1 MMRSERKTEKW
12 RIPGKWTL
20 IFLLILLAFYGY
32 QNILAE
38 NYERQVVSWIGQTEK
53 DRTVSAFTEPDEEA
67 YQKGCEALKEA
78 GYEETGKIWLE
89 KRIRSYGIGVFVAA
103 IGIICIVGLPTEL
116 HMEKRRKKALDN
128 QLAEKDR
135 ELEAKLAE
143 EKEFLHRDRQKMGT
157 YMENISH
164 QLKTPIAGTLL
175 NLEVLLVTE
184 EDEKRYQKLE
194 DCVKKVQW
202 MSDMTI
208 VLLRLAQID
217 SGKIWMK
224 RKKEN
229 LTGLI
234 EECIDR
240 TQPLAEEKGVG
251 FEMDVPKE
259 CLLSCDGF
267 WLKEA
272 MENVLK
278 NAVEYADT
286 GSLIQILL
294 KEDTDYYKLY
304 ITNRGKRIEEEKRE
318 LIFDRFYQMEQGS
331 GIGIGLHLAKE
342 IVTLHQGTLKVV
354 DRSGLEEA
362 TTFQFILPKMKT
374 VIRLDKVSKSYTLGE
389 KKITALKEFSFEVKS
404 GEFVAVMGRSGS
416 GKSTFLKIA
425 GTLEKPDTGAVFL
438 NGIQINGLSQKKIC
452 KIRQKKIGFIFQQYQ
467 LLPEYTI
474 WDNVCM
480 PLYIAHTVPDK
491 AYIRQLLEK
500 VGLWDRN
507 GDYPDQL
514 SGGEQQRVAIARA
527 MAAKPGVILADEP
540 TGNLDYQ
547 TGQEIMKL
555 SCASRELYRQTIVMV
570 THDMDSANYAD
581 RIVYMEDGALR

>member
-53 DRTVSAFTEPDEEA
+53 DRTFSAFTEPDEEA

-103 IGIICIVGLPTEL
+103 IGILCIVGLLTEL

-128 QLAEKDR
+128 QLVEKDR

-304 ITNRGKRIEEEKRE
+304 ITNRGKRIKEEKRE

-331 GIGIGLHLAKE
+331 GIGIGLHLARE

-362 TTFQFILPKMKT
+362 TTFQFILPKM
-374 VIRLDKVSKSYTLGE
+374 
-389 KKITALKEFSFEVKS
+389 
-404 GEFVAVMGRSGS
+404 
-416 GKSTFLKIA
+416 IA
-425 GTLEKPDTGAVFL
+425 KDHAQEE
-438 NGIQINGLSQKKIC
+438 INL
-452 KIRQKKIGFIFQQYQ
+452 
-467 LLPEYTI
+467 TI
-474 WDNVCM
+474 
-480 PLYIAHTVPDK
+480 
-491 AYIRQLLEK
+491 
-500 VGLWDRN
+500 
-507 GDYPDQL
+507 
-514 SGGEQQRVAIARA
+514 S
-527 MAAKPGVILADEP
+527 
-540 TGNLDYQ
+540 
-547 TGQEIMKL
+547 
-555 SCASRELYRQTIVMV
+555 
-570 THDMDSANYAD
+570 
-581 RIVYMEDGALR
+581 

>member
-12 RIPGKWTL
+12 RIPGKWIL

-38 NYERQVVSWIGQTEK
+38 NYERQVVSWIGQIEK

-103 IGIICIVGLPTEL
+103 IGIICIVGLLTEL
-116 HMEKRRKKALDN
+116 HMEKRWKKALDN

-164 QLKTPIAGTLL
+164 QLKTRIAGTLL

-304 ITNRGKRIEEEKRE
+304 ITNWGKRIEEEKRE

-331 GIGIGLHLAKE
+331 GIGIGLHLARE

-362 TTFQFILPKMKT
+362 TTFQFILPKM
-374 VIRLDKVSKSYTLGE
+374 
-389 KKITALKEFSFEVKS
+389 
-404 GEFVAVMGRSGS
+404 
-416 GKSTFLKIA
+416 IA
-425 GTLEKPDTGAVFL
+425 KDHAQEE
-438 NGIQINGLSQKKIC
+438 INL
-452 KIRQKKIGFIFQQYQ
+452 
-467 LLPEYTI
+467 TI
-474 WDNVCM
+474 
-480 PLYIAHTVPDK
+480 
-491 AYIRQLLEK
+491 
-500 VGLWDRN
+500 
-507 GDYPDQL
+507 
-514 SGGEQQRVAIARA
+514 S
-527 MAAKPGVILADEP
+527 
-540 TGNLDYQ
+540 
-547 TGQEIMKL
+547 
-555 SCASRELYRQTIVMV
+555 
-570 THDMDSANYAD
+570 
-581 RIVYMEDGALR
+581 

>member
-12 RIPGKWTL
+12 RIPRKWTL

-103 IGIICIVGLPTEL
+103 IGIICIVGLLTEL

-240 TQPLAEEKGVG
+240 AQPLAEEKGVG
-251 FEMDVPKE
+251 FEKNVSKE

-278 NAVEYADT
+278 NAIEYADT
-286 GSLIQILL
+286 GSRIQILL

-304 ITNRGKRIEEEKRE
+304 ITNQGKRIEEEKRE

-331 GIGIGLHLAKE
+331 GIGIGLHLARE

-362 TTFQFILPKMKT
+362 VNFQFILPKM
-374 VIRLDKVSKSYTLGE
+374 
-389 KKITALKEFSFEVKS
+389 
-404 GEFVAVMGRSGS
+404 
-416 GKSTFLKIA
+416 IA
-425 GTLEKPDTGAVFL
+425 KDHAQEERNL
-438 NGIQINGLSQKKIC
+438 
-452 KIRQKKIGFIFQQYQ
+452 
-467 LLPEYTI
+467 TI
-474 WDNVCM
+474 
-480 PLYIAHTVPDK
+480 
-491 AYIRQLLEK
+491 
-500 VGLWDRN
+500 
-507 GDYPDQL
+507 
-514 SGGEQQRVAIARA
+514 S
-527 MAAKPGVILADEP
+527 
-540 TGNLDYQ
+540 
-547 TGQEIMKL
+547 
-555 SCASRELYRQTIVMV
+555 
-570 THDMDSANYAD
+570 
-581 RIVYMEDGALR
+581 

>member
-78 GYEETGKIWLE
+78 GYEETGKLWLE

-103 IGIICIVGLPTEL
+103 IGIICIVGLLTEL

-318 LIFDRFYQMEQGS
+318 LIFDCFYQMEQGS
-331 GIGIGLHLAKE
+331 GIGIGLHLARE

-354 DRSGLEEA
+354 DRSGLEGA
-362 TTFQFILPKMKT
+362 TTFQFILPKM
-374 VIRLDKVSKSYTLGE
+374 
-389 KKITALKEFSFEVKS
+389 
-404 GEFVAVMGRSGS
+404 
-416 GKSTFLKIA
+416 IA
-425 GTLEKPDTGAVFL
+425 KDHAQEE
-438 NGIQINGLSQKKIC
+438 INL
-452 KIRQKKIGFIFQQYQ
+452 
-467 LLPEYTI
+467 TI
-474 WDNVCM
+474 
-480 PLYIAHTVPDK
+480 
-491 AYIRQLLEK
+491 
-500 VGLWDRN
+500 
-507 GDYPDQL
+507 
-514 SGGEQQRVAIARA
+514 S
-527 MAAKPGVILADEP
+527 
-540 TGNLDYQ
+540 
-547 TGQEIMKL
+547 
-555 SCASRELYRQTIVMV
+555 
-570 THDMDSANYAD
+570 
-581 RIVYMEDGALR
+581 

>member
-103 IGIICIVGLPTEL
+103 IGILCIVGLLTEL

-128 QLAEKDR
+128 QLVEKDR

-331 GIGIGLHLAKE
+331 GIGIGLHLARE

-354 DRSGLEEA
+354 DRSDLEEA
-362 TTFQFILPKMKT
+362 TTFQFILPKM
-374 VIRLDKVSKSYTLGE
+374 
-389 KKITALKEFSFEVKS
+389 
-404 GEFVAVMGRSGS
+404 
-416 GKSTFLKIA
+416 IA
-425 GTLEKPDTGAVFL
+425 KDHAQEE
-438 NGIQINGLSQKKIC
+438 INL
-452 KIRQKKIGFIFQQYQ
+452 
-467 LLPEYTI
+467 TI
-474 WDNVCM
+474 
-480 PLYIAHTVPDK
+480 
-491 AYIRQLLEK
+491 
-500 VGLWDRN
+500 
-507 GDYPDQL
+507 
-514 SGGEQQRVAIARA
+514 S
-527 MAAKPGVILADEP
+527 
-540 TGNLDYQ
+540 
-547 TGQEIMKL
+547 
-555 SCASRELYRQTIVMV
+555 
-570 THDMDSANYAD
+570 
-581 RIVYMEDGALR
+581 

>member
-103 IGIICIVGLPTEL
+103 IGIICIVGLLTEL

-240 TQPLAEEKGVG
+240 TQPLAEEKGDG
-251 FEMDVPKE
+251 FEMEVPKE

-331 GIGIGLHLAKE
+331 GIGIGLHLARE
-342 IVTLHQGTLKVV
+342 IVTLPQGTLKVV
-354 DRSGLEEA
+354 DRSGLEGA
-362 TTFQFILPKMKT
+362 TTFQFILPKM
-374 VIRLDKVSKSYTLGE
+374 
-389 KKITALKEFSFEVKS
+389 
-404 GEFVAVMGRSGS
+404 
-416 GKSTFLKIA
+416 IA
-425 GTLEKPDTGAVFL
+425 KDHAQEE
-438 NGIQINGLSQKKIC
+438 INL
-452 KIRQKKIGFIFQQYQ
+452 
-467 LLPEYTI
+467 TI
-474 WDNVCM
+474 
-480 PLYIAHTVPDK
+480 
-491 AYIRQLLEK
+491 
-500 VGLWDRN
+500 
-507 GDYPDQL
+507 
-514 SGGEQQRVAIARA
+514 S
-527 MAAKPGVILADEP
+527 
-540 TGNLDYQ
+540 
-547 TGQEIMKL
+547 
-555 SCASRELYRQTIVMV
+555 
-570 THDMDSANYAD
+570 
-581 RIVYMEDGALR
+581 

>member
-38 NYERQVVSWIGQTEK
+38 NYERQAVSWIGQTEK
-53 DRTVSAFTEPDEEA
+53 DRTVSVFTEPDEEA

-103 IGIICIVGLPTEL
+103 IGILCIVGLLTEL

-128 QLAEKDR
+128 QLVEKDR

-362 TTFQFILPKMKT
+362 TTFQFILPKM
-374 VIRLDKVSKSYTLGE
+374 
-389 KKITALKEFSFEVKS
+389 
-404 GEFVAVMGRSGS
+404 
-416 GKSTFLKIA
+416 IA
-425 GTLEKPDTGAVFL
+425 KDHAQEE
-438 NGIQINGLSQKKIC
+438 INL
-452 KIRQKKIGFIFQQYQ
+452 
-467 LLPEYTI
+467 TI
-474 WDNVCM
+474 
-480 PLYIAHTVPDK
+480 
-491 AYIRQLLEK
+491 
-500 VGLWDRN
+500 
-507 GDYPDQL
+507 
-514 SGGEQQRVAIARA
+514 S
-527 MAAKPGVILADEP
+527 
-540 TGNLDYQ
+540 
-547 TGQEIMKL
+547 
-555 SCASRELYRQTIVMV
+555 
-570 THDMDSANYAD
+570 
-581 RIVYMEDGALR
+581 

>member
-53 DRTVSAFTEPDEEA
+53 DRTVSAFTEPDEEV

-103 IGIICIVGLPTEL
+103 IGIICIVGLLTEL

-135 ELEAKLAE
+135 KLEAKLAE

-229 LTGLI
+229 LIGLI

-331 GIGIGLHLAKE
+331 GIGIGLHLARE

-362 TTFQFILPKMKT
+362 TTFQFILPKM
-374 VIRLDKVSKSYTLGE
+374 
-389 KKITALKEFSFEVKS
+389 
-404 GEFVAVMGRSGS
+404 
-416 GKSTFLKIA
+416 IA
-425 GTLEKPDTGAVFL
+425 KDHAQEE
-438 NGIQINGLSQKKIC
+438 INL
-452 KIRQKKIGFIFQQYQ
+452 
-467 LLPEYTI
+467 TI
-474 WDNVCM
+474 
-480 PLYIAHTVPDK
+480 
-491 AYIRQLLEK
+491 
-500 VGLWDRN
+500 
-507 GDYPDQL
+507 
-514 SGGEQQRVAIARA
+514 S
-527 MAAKPGVILADEP
+527 
-540 TGNLDYQ
+540 
-547 TGQEIMKL
+547 
-555 SCASRELYRQTIVMV
+555 
-570 THDMDSANYAD
+570 
-581 RIVYMEDGALR
+581 

>member
-12 RIPGKWTL
+12 RIPGKWIL

-103 IGIICIVGLPTEL
+103 IGIICIVGLLTEL

-331 GIGIGLHLAKE
+331 GIEIGLHLARE

-354 DRSGLEEA
+354 DRNGLEGA
-362 TTFQFILPKMKT
+362 TTLQLILPKM
-374 VIRLDKVSKSYTLGE
+374 
-389 KKITALKEFSFEVKS
+389 
-404 GEFVAVMGRSGS
+404 
-416 GKSTFLKIA
+416 IA
-425 GTLEKPDTGAVFL
+425 KDHAQEE
-438 NGIQINGLSQKKIC
+438 INL
-452 KIRQKKIGFIFQQYQ
+452 
-467 LLPEYTI
+467 TI
-474 WDNVCM
+474 
-480 PLYIAHTVPDK
+480 
-491 AYIRQLLEK
+491 
-500 VGLWDRN
+500 
-507 GDYPDQL
+507 
-514 SGGEQQRVAIARA
+514 S
-527 MAAKPGVILADEP
+527 
-540 TGNLDYQ
+540 
-547 TGQEIMKL
+547 
-555 SCASRELYRQTIVMV
+555 
-570 THDMDSANYAD
+570 
-581 RIVYMEDGALR
+581 

>member
-1 MMRSERKTEKW
+1 M
-12 RIPGKWTL
+12 
-20 IFLLILLAFYGY
+20 ILLAFYGY

-53 DRTVSAFTEPDEEA
+53 DRMVSAFTEPDEEA

-103 IGIICIVGLPTEL
+103 IGILCIVGLLTEL

-362 TTFQFILPKMKT
+362 TTFQFILPKM
-374 VIRLDKVSKSYTLGE
+374 
-389 KKITALKEFSFEVKS
+389 
-404 GEFVAVMGRSGS
+404 
-416 GKSTFLKIA
+416 IA
-425 GTLEKPDTGAVFL
+425 KDHAQEE
-438 NGIQINGLSQKKIC
+438 INL
-452 KIRQKKIGFIFQQYQ
+452 
-467 LLPEYTI
+467 TI
-474 WDNVCM
+474 
-480 PLYIAHTVPDK
+480 
-491 AYIRQLLEK
+491 
-500 VGLWDRN
+500 
-507 GDYPDQL
+507 
-514 SGGEQQRVAIARA
+514 S
-527 MAAKPGVILADEP
+527 
-540 TGNLDYQ
+540 
-547 TGQEIMKL
+547 
-555 SCASRELYRQTIVMV
+555 
-570 THDMDSANYAD
+570 
-581 RIVYMEDGALR
+581 

>member
-53 DRTVSAFTEPDEEA
+53 DRTVSAFIEPDEEA

-103 IGIICIVGLPTEL
+103 IGIICIVGLLTEL

-128 QLAEKDR
+128 QLEEKDR

-278 NAVEYADT
+278 NAIEYADI
-286 GSLIQILL
+286 GSRIQILL

-304 ITNRGKRIEEEKRE
+304 ITNRGKRIKEEKRE

-362 TTFQFILPKMKT
+362 TTFQFILPKM
-374 VIRLDKVSKSYTLGE
+374 
-389 KKITALKEFSFEVKS
+389 
-404 GEFVAVMGRSGS
+404 
-416 GKSTFLKIA
+416 IA
-425 GTLEKPDTGAVFL
+425 KDHAQEE
-438 NGIQINGLSQKKIC
+438 INL
-452 KIRQKKIGFIFQQYQ
+452 
-467 LLPEYTI
+467 TI
-474 WDNVCM
+474 
-480 PLYIAHTVPDK
+480 
-491 AYIRQLLEK
+491 
-500 VGLWDRN
+500 
-507 GDYPDQL
+507 
-514 SGGEQQRVAIARA
+514 S
-527 MAAKPGVILADEP
+527 
-540 TGNLDYQ
+540 
-547 TGQEIMKL
+547 
-555 SCASRELYRQTIVMV
+555 
-570 THDMDSANYAD
+570 
-581 RIVYMEDGALR
+581 

>member
-12 RIPGKWTL
+12 RIPGKWIL
-20 IFLLILLAFYGY
+20 IFLLILLTFYGY

-78 GYEETGKIWLE
+78 GYEETGTIWLE

-103 IGIICIVGLPTEL
+103 IGIICIVGLLTEL

-128 QLAEKDR
+128 QLEEKDR

-331 GIGIGLHLAKE
+331 GIGIGLHLARE

-362 TTFQFILPKMKT
+362 TTFQFILPKM
-374 VIRLDKVSKSYTLGE
+374 
-389 KKITALKEFSFEVKS
+389 
-404 GEFVAVMGRSGS
+404 
-416 GKSTFLKIA
+416 IA
-425 GTLEKPDTGAVFL
+425 KDHAREE
-438 NGIQINGLSQKKIC
+438 INL
-452 KIRQKKIGFIFQQYQ
+452 
-467 LLPEYTI
+467 TI
-474 WDNVCM
+474 
-480 PLYIAHTVPDK
+480 
-491 AYIRQLLEK
+491 
-500 VGLWDRN
+500 
-507 GDYPDQL
+507 
-514 SGGEQQRVAIARA
+514 S
-527 MAAKPGVILADEP
+527 
-540 TGNLDYQ
+540 
-547 TGQEIMKL
+547 
-555 SCASRELYRQTIVMV
+555 
-570 THDMDSANYAD
+570 
-581 RIVYMEDGALR
+581 

>member
-20 IFLLILLAFYGY
+20 IFLLILLVFYGY

-103 IGIICIVGLPTEL
+103 IGIICIVGLLTEL

-194 DCVKKVQW
+194 DYVKKVQW

-304 ITNRGKRIEEEKRE
+304 ITNQGKRIEEEKRE

-331 GIGIGLHLAKE
+331 GIGIGLHLARE

-354 DRSGLEEA
+354 DRSGLEE
-362 TTFQFILPKMKT
+362 TVNFQFILPKM
-374 VIRLDKVSKSYTLGE
+374 
-389 KKITALKEFSFEVKS
+389 
-404 GEFVAVMGRSGS
+404 
-416 GKSTFLKIA
+416 IA
-425 GTLEKPDTGAVFL
+425 KDHAQEERNL
-438 NGIQINGLSQKKIC
+438 
-452 KIRQKKIGFIFQQYQ
+452 
-467 LLPEYTI
+467 TI
-474 WDNVCM
+474 
-480 PLYIAHTVPDK
+480 
-491 AYIRQLLEK
+491 
-500 VGLWDRN
+500 
-507 GDYPDQL
+507 
-514 SGGEQQRVAIARA
+514 S
-527 MAAKPGVILADEP
+527 
-540 TGNLDYQ
+540 
-547 TGQEIMKL
+547 
-555 SCASRELYRQTIVMV
+555 
-570 THDMDSANYAD
+570 
-581 RIVYMEDGALR
+581 

>member
-53 DRTVSAFTEPDEEA
+53 DRTVSAFIEPDEEA

-103 IGIICIVGLPTEL
+103 IGIICIVGLLTEL

-208 VLLRLAQID
+208 VLLRIAQID

-331 GIGIGLHLAKE
+331 GIGIGLHLARE

-354 DRSGLEEA
+354 DRSGLEE
-362 TTFQFILPKMKT
+362 TVNFQFILPKM
-374 VIRLDKVSKSYTLGE
+374 
-389 KKITALKEFSFEVKS
+389 
-404 GEFVAVMGRSGS
+404 
-416 GKSTFLKIA
+416 IA
-425 GTLEKPDTGAVFL
+425 KDHAQEERNL
-438 NGIQINGLSQKKIC
+438 
-452 KIRQKKIGFIFQQYQ
+452 
-467 LLPEYTI
+467 TI
-474 WDNVCM
+474 
-480 PLYIAHTVPDK
+480 
-491 AYIRQLLEK
+491 
-500 VGLWDRN
+500 
-507 GDYPDQL
+507 
-514 SGGEQQRVAIARA
+514 S
-527 MAAKPGVILADEP
+527 
-540 TGNLDYQ
+540 
-547 TGQEIMKL
+547 
-555 SCASRELYRQTIVMV
+555 
-570 THDMDSANYAD
+570 
-581 RIVYMEDGALR
+581 

>member
-78 GYEETGKIWLE
+78 GYEETGKLWLE

-103 IGIICIVGLPTEL
+103 IGIICIVGLLTEL

-128 QLAEKDR
+128 QLEEKDR

-184 EDEKRYQKLE
+184 EDEKRYQKME

-362 TTFQFILPKMKT
+362 TTFQFILPKM
-374 VIRLDKVSKSYTLGE
+374 
-389 KKITALKEFSFEVKS
+389 
-404 GEFVAVMGRSGS
+404 
-416 GKSTFLKIA
+416 IA
-425 GTLEKPDTGAVFL
+425 KDHAQEE
-438 NGIQINGLSQKKIC
+438 INL
-452 KIRQKKIGFIFQQYQ
+452 
-467 LLPEYTI
+467 TI
-474 WDNVCM
+474 
-480 PLYIAHTVPDK
+480 
-491 AYIRQLLEK
+491 
-500 VGLWDRN
+500 
-507 GDYPDQL
+507 
-514 SGGEQQRVAIARA
+514 S
-527 MAAKPGVILADEP
+527 
-540 TGNLDYQ
+540 
-547 TGQEIMKL
+547 
-555 SCASRELYRQTIVMV
+555 
-570 THDMDSANYAD
+570 
-581 RIVYMEDGALR
+581 

>member
-20 IFLLILLAFYGY
+20 IFLLILLVFYGY

-103 IGIICIVGLPTEL
+103 IGIICIVGLLTEL

-208 VLLRLAQID
+208 VLLRIAQID

-278 NAVEYADT
+278 NAIEYADI
-286 GSLIQILL
+286 GSRIQILL

-304 ITNRGKRIEEEKRE
+304 ITNQGKRIEEEKRE

-331 GIGIGLHLAKE
+331 GIGIGLHLARE

-354 DRSGLEEA
+354 DRSGLEE
-362 TTFQFILPKMKT
+362 TVNFQFILPKM
-374 VIRLDKVSKSYTLGE
+374 
-389 KKITALKEFSFEVKS
+389 
-404 GEFVAVMGRSGS
+404 
-416 GKSTFLKIA
+416 IA
-425 GTLEKPDTGAVFL
+425 KDHAQEERNL
-438 NGIQINGLSQKKIC
+438 
-452 KIRQKKIGFIFQQYQ
+452 
-467 LLPEYTI
+467 TI
-474 WDNVCM
+474 
-480 PLYIAHTVPDK
+480 
-491 AYIRQLLEK
+491 
-500 VGLWDRN
+500 
-507 GDYPDQL
+507 
-514 SGGEQQRVAIARA
+514 S
-527 MAAKPGVILADEP
+527 
-540 TGNLDYQ
+540 
-547 TGQEIMKL
+547 
-555 SCASRELYRQTIVMV
+555 
-570 THDMDSANYAD
+570 
-581 RIVYMEDGALR
+581 

>member
-103 IGIICIVGLPTEL
+103 IGIICIVGLLTEL

-278 NAVEYADT
+278 NAIEYADI
-286 GSLIQILL
+286 GSRIQILL

-304 ITNRGKRIEEEKRE
+304 ITNQGKRIEEEKRE
-318 LIFDRFYQMEQGS
+318 LIFDRFYQMGQGS
-331 GIGIGLHLAKE
+331 GIGIGLHLARE

-354 DRSGLEEA
+354 DRSGLEE
-362 TTFQFILPKMKT
+362 TVNFQFILPKM
-374 VIRLDKVSKSYTLGE
+374 
-389 KKITALKEFSFEVKS
+389 
-404 GEFVAVMGRSGS
+404 
-416 GKSTFLKIA
+416 IA
-425 GTLEKPDTGAVFL
+425 KDHAQEERNL
-438 NGIQINGLSQKKIC
+438 
-452 KIRQKKIGFIFQQYQ
+452 
-467 LLPEYTI
+467 TI
-474 WDNVCM
+474 
-480 PLYIAHTVPDK
+480 
-491 AYIRQLLEK
+491 
-500 VGLWDRN
+500 
-507 GDYPDQL
+507 
-514 SGGEQQRVAIARA
+514 S
-527 MAAKPGVILADEP
+527 
-540 TGNLDYQ
+540 
-547 TGQEIMKL
+547 
-555 SCASRELYRQTIVMV
+555 
-570 THDMDSANYAD
+570 
-581 RIVYMEDGALR
+581 

>member
-103 IGIICIVGLPTEL
+103 IGIICIVGLLTEL

-331 GIGIGLHLAKE
+331 GIGISLHLAKE

-362 TTFQFILPKMKT
+362 TTFQFILPKM
-374 VIRLDKVSKSYTLGE
+374 
-389 KKITALKEFSFEVKS
+389 
-404 GEFVAVMGRSGS
+404 
-416 GKSTFLKIA
+416 IA
-425 GTLEKPDTGAVFL
+425 KDHAQEE
-438 NGIQINGLSQKKIC
+438 INL
-452 KIRQKKIGFIFQQYQ
+452 
-467 LLPEYTI
+467 TI
-474 WDNVCM
+474 
-480 PLYIAHTVPDK
+480 
-491 AYIRQLLEK
+491 
-500 VGLWDRN
+500 
-507 GDYPDQL
+507 
-514 SGGEQQRVAIARA
+514 S
-527 MAAKPGVILADEP
+527 
-540 TGNLDYQ
+540 
-547 TGQEIMKL
+547 
-555 SCASRELYRQTIVMV
+555 
-570 THDMDSANYAD
+570 
-581 RIVYMEDGALR
+581 

>member
-78 GYEETGKIWLE
+78 GYEETGKIWLK

-103 IGIICIVGLPTEL
+103 IGIICIVGLLTEL

-128 QLAEKDR
+128 QLVEKDR

-286 GSLIQILL
+286 GSLIQVLL

-331 GIGIGLHLAKE
+331 GIGIGLHLARE

-354 DRSGLEEA
+354 DRSGLEE
-362 TTFQFILPKMKT
+362 TVNFQFILPKM
-374 VIRLDKVSKSYTLGE
+374 
-389 KKITALKEFSFEVKS
+389 
-404 GEFVAVMGRSGS
+404 
-416 GKSTFLKIA
+416 IA
-425 GTLEKPDTGAVFL
+425 KDHAQEERNL
-438 NGIQINGLSQKKIC
+438 
-452 KIRQKKIGFIFQQYQ
+452 
-467 LLPEYTI
+467 TI
-474 WDNVCM
+474 
-480 PLYIAHTVPDK
+480 
-491 AYIRQLLEK
+491 
-500 VGLWDRN
+500 
-507 GDYPDQL
+507 
-514 SGGEQQRVAIARA
+514 S
-527 MAAKPGVILADEP
+527 
-540 TGNLDYQ
+540 
-547 TGQEIMKL
+547 
-555 SCASRELYRQTIVMV
+555 
-570 THDMDSANYAD
+570 
-581 RIVYMEDGALR
+581 

>member
-103 IGIICIVGLPTEL
+103 IGILCIVGLLTEL

-128 QLAEKDR
+128 QLEEKDR

-184 EDEKRYQKLE
+184 EDEKRYQKME

-304 ITNRGKRIEEEKRE
+304 ITNRGKRIKEEKRE

-362 TTFQFILPKMKT
+362 TTFQFILPKM
-374 VIRLDKVSKSYTLGE
+374 
-389 KKITALKEFSFEVKS
+389 
-404 GEFVAVMGRSGS
+404 
-416 GKSTFLKIA
+416 IA
-425 GTLEKPDTGAVFL
+425 KDHAQEE
-438 NGIQINGLSQKKIC
+438 INL
-452 KIRQKKIGFIFQQYQ
+452 
-467 LLPEYTI
+467 TI
-474 WDNVCM
+474 
-480 PLYIAHTVPDK
+480 
-491 AYIRQLLEK
+491 
-500 VGLWDRN
+500 
-507 GDYPDQL
+507 
-514 SGGEQQRVAIARA
+514 S
-527 MAAKPGVILADEP
+527 
-540 TGNLDYQ
+540 
-547 TGQEIMKL
+547 
-555 SCASRELYRQTIVMV
+555 
-570 THDMDSANYAD
+570 
-581 RIVYMEDGALR
+581 

>member
-103 IGIICIVGLPTEL
+103 IGIICIVGLLTEL
-116 HMEKRRKKALDN
+116 HMEKRRKKALNN

-318 LIFDRFYQMEQGS
+318 LIFDCFYQMEQGS
-331 GIGIGLHLAKE
+331 GIGIGLHLARE

-362 TTFQFILPKMKT
+362 TTFQFILPKM
-374 VIRLDKVSKSYTLGE
+374 
-389 KKITALKEFSFEVKS
+389 
-404 GEFVAVMGRSGS
+404 
-416 GKSTFLKIA
+416 IA
-425 GTLEKPDTGAVFL
+425 KDHAQEE
-438 NGIQINGLSQKKIC
+438 INL
-452 KIRQKKIGFIFQQYQ
+452 
-467 LLPEYTI
+467 TI
-474 WDNVCM
+474 
-480 PLYIAHTVPDK
+480 
-491 AYIRQLLEK
+491 
-500 VGLWDRN
+500 
-507 GDYPDQL
+507 
-514 SGGEQQRVAIARA
+514 S
-527 MAAKPGVILADEP
+527 
-540 TGNLDYQ
+540 
-547 TGQEIMKL
+547 
-555 SCASRELYRQTIVMV
+555 
-570 THDMDSANYAD
+570 
-581 RIVYMEDGALR
+581 

>member
-12 RIPGKWTL
+12 KVSGKWTL

-53 DRTVSAFTEPDEEA
+53 DRTVSAFAEPDEEA

-103 IGIICIVGLPTEL
+103 IGIICIVGLLTEL

-331 GIGIGLHLAKE
+331 GIGIGLHLARE

-354 DRSGLEEA
+354 DRSGLEE
-362 TTFQFILPKMKT
+362 TVNFQFILPKM
-374 VIRLDKVSKSYTLGE
+374 
-389 KKITALKEFSFEVKS
+389 
-404 GEFVAVMGRSGS
+404 
-416 GKSTFLKIA
+416 IA
-425 GTLEKPDTGAVFL
+425 KDHAQEE
-438 NGIQINGLSQKKIC
+438 INL
-452 KIRQKKIGFIFQQYQ
+452 
-467 LLPEYTI
+467 TI
-474 WDNVCM
+474 
-480 PLYIAHTVPDK
+480 
-491 AYIRQLLEK
+491 
-500 VGLWDRN
+500 
-507 GDYPDQL
+507 
-514 SGGEQQRVAIARA
+514 S
-527 MAAKPGVILADEP
+527 
-540 TGNLDYQ
+540 
-547 TGQEIMKL
+547 
-555 SCASRELYRQTIVMV
+555 
-570 THDMDSANYAD
+570 
-581 RIVYMEDGALR
+581 

>member
-12 RIPGKWTL
+12 RIPGKWIL

-103 IGIICIVGLPTEL
+103 IGIICIVGLLTEL

-128 QLAEKDR
+128 QLEEKDR

-304 ITNRGKRIEEEKRE
+304 ITNRGKRIKEEKRE

-362 TTFQFILPKMKT
+362 TTFQFILPKM
-374 VIRLDKVSKSYTLGE
+374 
-389 KKITALKEFSFEVKS
+389 
-404 GEFVAVMGRSGS
+404 
-416 GKSTFLKIA
+416 IA
-425 GTLEKPDTGAVFL
+425 KDHAQEE
-438 NGIQINGLSQKKIC
+438 INL
-452 KIRQKKIGFIFQQYQ
+452 
-467 LLPEYTI
+467 TI
-474 WDNVCM
+474 
-480 PLYIAHTVPDK
+480 
-491 AYIRQLLEK
+491 
-500 VGLWDRN
+500 
-507 GDYPDQL
+507 
-514 SGGEQQRVAIARA
+514 S
-527 MAAKPGVILADEP
+527 
-540 TGNLDYQ
+540 
-547 TGQEIMKL
+547 
-555 SCASRELYRQTIVMV
+555 
-570 THDMDSANYAD
+570 
-581 RIVYMEDGALR
+581 

>member
-12 RIPGKWTL
+12 KIPGKWTL
-20 IFLLILLAFYGY
+20 IFLLILLAFYRY

-103 IGIICIVGLPTEL
+103 IGILCIVGLLTEL

-128 QLAEKDR
+128 QLVEKDR

-304 ITNRGKRIEEEKRE
+304 ITNRGKRIKEEKRE

-331 GIGIGLHLAKE
+331 GIRIGLHLARE

-362 TTFQFILPKMKT
+362 TTFQFILPKM
-374 VIRLDKVSKSYTLGE
+374 
-389 KKITALKEFSFEVKS
+389 
-404 GEFVAVMGRSGS
+404 
-416 GKSTFLKIA
+416 IA
-425 GTLEKPDTGAVFL
+425 KDHAQEE
-438 NGIQINGLSQKKIC
+438 INL
-452 KIRQKKIGFIFQQYQ
+452 
-467 LLPEYTI
+467 TI
-474 WDNVCM
+474 
-480 PLYIAHTVPDK
+480 
-491 AYIRQLLEK
+491 
-500 VGLWDRN
+500 
-507 GDYPDQL
+507 
-514 SGGEQQRVAIARA
+514 S
-527 MAAKPGVILADEP
+527 
-540 TGNLDYQ
+540 
-547 TGQEIMKL
+547 
-555 SCASRELYRQTIVMV
+555 
-570 THDMDSANYAD
+570 
-581 RIVYMEDGALR
+581 

>member
-103 IGIICIVGLPTEL
+103 IGIICIVGLLTEL

-240 TQPLAEEKGVG
+240 EQPLAEEKGVG

-331 GIGIGLHLAKE
+331 GIGIGLHLARE

-362 TTFQFILPKMKT
+362 TTFQFILPKM
-374 VIRLDKVSKSYTLGE
+374 
-389 KKITALKEFSFEVKS
+389 
-404 GEFVAVMGRSGS
+404 
-416 GKSTFLKIA
+416 IA
-425 GTLEKPDTGAVFL
+425 KDHAQEE
-438 NGIQINGLSQKKIC
+438 INL
-452 KIRQKKIGFIFQQYQ
+452 
-467 LLPEYTI
+467 TI
-474 WDNVCM
+474 
-480 PLYIAHTVPDK
+480 
-491 AYIRQLLEK
+491 
-500 VGLWDRN
+500 
-507 GDYPDQL
+507 
-514 SGGEQQRVAIARA
+514 S
-527 MAAKPGVILADEP
+527 
-540 TGNLDYQ
+540 
-547 TGQEIMKL
+547 
-555 SCASRELYRQTIVMV
+555 
-570 THDMDSANYAD
+570 
-581 RIVYMEDGALR
+581 

>member
-1 MMRSERKTEKW
+1 MMKSERKTEKW

-103 IGIICIVGLPTEL
+103 IGIICIVGLLTEL

-331 GIGIGLHLAKE
+331 GIGIGLHLARE

-354 DRSGLEEA
+354 DRSGLEE
-362 TTFQFILPKMKT
+362 TVNFQFILPKM
-374 VIRLDKVSKSYTLGE
+374 
-389 KKITALKEFSFEVKS
+389 
-404 GEFVAVMGRSGS
+404 
-416 GKSTFLKIA
+416 IA
-425 GTLEKPDTGAVFL
+425 KDHAQEE
-438 NGIQINGLSQKKIC
+438 INL
-452 KIRQKKIGFIFQQYQ
+452 
-467 LLPEYTI
+467 TI
-474 WDNVCM
+474 
-480 PLYIAHTVPDK
+480 
-491 AYIRQLLEK
+491 
-500 VGLWDRN
+500 
-507 GDYPDQL
+507 
-514 SGGEQQRVAIARA
+514 S
-527 MAAKPGVILADEP
+527 
-540 TGNLDYQ
+540 
-547 TGQEIMKL
+547 
-555 SCASRELYRQTIVMV
+555 
-570 THDMDSANYAD
+570 
-581 RIVYMEDGALR
+581 

>member
-1 MMRSERKTEKW
+1 MMRSEKKTEKW

-103 IGIICIVGLPTEL
+103 IGILCIVGLLTEL

-555 SCASRELYRQTIVMV
+555 ICASRELYRQTIVMV

>member
-12 RIPGKWTL
+12 RIPGKWIL

-103 IGIICIVGLPTEL
+103 IGIICIVGLLTEL

-240 TQPLAEEKGVG
+240 EQPLAEEKGVG

-286 GSLIQILL
+286 GSLIQILM

-304 ITNRGKRIEEEKRE
+304 ITNRGKQIEEEKRE

-331 GIGIGLHLAKE
+331 GIGIGLHLARE

-354 DRSGLEEA
+354 EA
-362 TTFQFILPKMKT
+362 TTFQFILPKM
-374 VIRLDKVSKSYTLGE
+374 
-389 KKITALKEFSFEVKS
+389 
-404 GEFVAVMGRSGS
+404 
-416 GKSTFLKIA
+416 IA
-425 GTLEKPDTGAVFL
+425 KDHAQEE
-438 NGIQINGLSQKKIC
+438 INL
-452 KIRQKKIGFIFQQYQ
+452 
-467 LLPEYTI
+467 TI
-474 WDNVCM
+474 
-480 PLYIAHTVPDK
+480 
-491 AYIRQLLEK
+491 
-500 VGLWDRN
+500 
-507 GDYPDQL
+507 
-514 SGGEQQRVAIARA
+514 S
-527 MAAKPGVILADEP
+527 
-540 TGNLDYQ
+540 
-547 TGQEIMKL
+547 
-555 SCASRELYRQTIVMV
+555 
-570 THDMDSANYAD
+570 
-581 RIVYMEDGALR
+581 

>member
-67 YQKGCEALKEA
+67 YQKGCEALKEV
-78 GYEETGKIWLE
+78 GYEETGKIWLK

-103 IGIICIVGLPTEL
+103 IGILCIVGLLTEL

-128 QLAEKDR
+128 QLVEKDR

-164 QLKTPIAGTLL
+164 QLKIPIAGTLL

-331 GIGIGLHLAKE
+331 GIEIGLHLARE
-342 IVTLHQGTLKVV
+342 IVMLHQGTLKVV
-354 DRSGLEEA
+354 ERSGLEEA
-362 TTFQFILPKMKT
+362 TTFQFILPKM
-374 VIRLDKVSKSYTLGE
+374 
-389 KKITALKEFSFEVKS
+389 
-404 GEFVAVMGRSGS
+404 
-416 GKSTFLKIA
+416 IA
-425 GTLEKPDTGAVFL
+425 KDHAQEE
-438 NGIQINGLSQKKIC
+438 INL
-452 KIRQKKIGFIFQQYQ
+452 
-467 LLPEYTI
+467 TI
-474 WDNVCM
+474 
-480 PLYIAHTVPDK
+480 
-491 AYIRQLLEK
+491 
-500 VGLWDRN
+500 
-507 GDYPDQL
+507 
-514 SGGEQQRVAIARA
+514 S
-527 MAAKPGVILADEP
+527 
-540 TGNLDYQ
+540 
-547 TGQEIMKL
+547 
-555 SCASRELYRQTIVMV
+555 
-570 THDMDSANYAD
+570 
-581 RIVYMEDGALR
+581 

>member
-12 RIPGKWTL
+12 KVSGKWFL
-20 IFLLILLAFYGY
+20 VFLLIMLAFYGY

-38 NYERQVVSWIGQTEK
+38 KYERQVVSWIGQTEK

-103 IGIICIVGLPTEL
+103 IGIICIVGLLTEL
-116 HMEKRRKKALDN
+116 HMEKRQKKALDN

-331 GIGIGLHLAKE
+331 GIGIGLHLARE

-362 TTFQFILPKMKT
+362 TTFQFILPKM
-374 VIRLDKVSKSYTLGE
+374 
-389 KKITALKEFSFEVKS
+389 
-404 GEFVAVMGRSGS
+404 
-416 GKSTFLKIA
+416 IA
-425 GTLEKPDTGAVFL
+425 KDHAQEE
-438 NGIQINGLSQKKIC
+438 INL
-452 KIRQKKIGFIFQQYQ
+452 
-467 LLPEYTI
+467 TI
-474 WDNVCM
+474 
-480 PLYIAHTVPDK
+480 
-491 AYIRQLLEK
+491 
-500 VGLWDRN
+500 
-507 GDYPDQL
+507 
-514 SGGEQQRVAIARA
+514 S
-527 MAAKPGVILADEP
+527 
-540 TGNLDYQ
+540 
-547 TGQEIMKL
+547 
-555 SCASRELYRQTIVMV
+555 
-570 THDMDSANYAD
+570 
-581 RIVYMEDGALR
+581 

>member
-1 MMRSERKTEKW
+1 MCMMRSERKTEKW

-53 DRTVSAFTEPDEEA
+53 DRTFSAFTEPDEEA

-103 IGIICIVGLPTEL
+103 IGILCIVGLLTEL

-128 QLAEKDR
+128 QLVEKDR

-331 GIGIGLHLAKE
+331 GIGIGLHLARE

-362 TTFQFILPKMKT
+362 TTFQFILPKM
-374 VIRLDKVSKSYTLGE
+374 
-389 KKITALKEFSFEVKS
+389 
-404 GEFVAVMGRSGS
+404 
-416 GKSTFLKIA
+416 IA
-425 GTLEKPDTGAVFL
+425 KDHAQEE
-438 NGIQINGLSQKKIC
+438 INL
-452 KIRQKKIGFIFQQYQ
+452 
-467 LLPEYTI
+467 TI
-474 WDNVCM
+474 
-480 PLYIAHTVPDK
+480 
-491 AYIRQLLEK
+491 
-500 VGLWDRN
+500 
-507 GDYPDQL
+507 
-514 SGGEQQRVAIARA
+514 S
-527 MAAKPGVILADEP
+527 
-540 TGNLDYQ
+540 
-547 TGQEIMKL
+547 
-555 SCASRELYRQTIVMV
+555 
-570 THDMDSANYAD
+570 
-581 RIVYMEDGALR
+581 

>member
-103 IGIICIVGLPTEL
+103 IGIICIVGLLTEL

-194 DCVKKVQW
+194 DYVKKVQW

-234 EECIDR
+234 EESIDR

-331 GIGIGLHLAKE
+331 GIGIGLHLARE

-362 TTFQFILPKMKT
+362 TTFQFILPKM
-374 VIRLDKVSKSYTLGE
+374 
-389 KKITALKEFSFEVKS
+389 
-404 GEFVAVMGRSGS
+404 
-416 GKSTFLKIA
+416 IA
-425 GTLEKPDTGAVFL
+425 KDHAQEE
-438 NGIQINGLSQKKIC
+438 INL
-452 KIRQKKIGFIFQQYQ
+452 
-467 LLPEYTI
+467 TI
-474 WDNVCM
+474 
-480 PLYIAHTVPDK
+480 
-491 AYIRQLLEK
+491 
-500 VGLWDRN
+500 
-507 GDYPDQL
+507 
-514 SGGEQQRVAIARA
+514 S
-527 MAAKPGVILADEP
+527 
-540 TGNLDYQ
+540 
-547 TGQEIMKL
+547 
-555 SCASRELYRQTIVMV
+555 
-570 THDMDSANYAD
+570 
-581 RIVYMEDGALR
+581 

>member
-38 NYERQVVSWIGQTEK
+38 NYERQAVSWIGQTEK
-53 DRTVSAFTEPDEEA
+53 DRTVSVFTEPDEEA

-103 IGIICIVGLPTEL
+103 IGILCIAGLLTEL

-128 QLAEKDR
+128 QFAEKDR

-143 EKEFLHRDRQKMGT
+143 EKEFLHRDRQKMGI

-184 EDEKRYQKLE
+184 ENEKRYQKLE

-240 TQPLAEEKGVG
+240 AQPLAEEKGVG
-251 FEMDVPKE
+251 FEKNVQKE

-278 NAVEYADT
+278 NAIEYADT
-286 GSLIQILL
+286 GSRIQILL

-304 ITNRGKRIEEEKRE
+304 ITNQGKRIEEEKRE

-331 GIGIGLHLAKE
+331 GIGIGLHLARE

-354 DRSGLEEA
+354 DRSGLEE
-362 TTFQFILPKMKT
+362 TVNFQFILPKM
-374 VIRLDKVSKSYTLGE
+374 
-389 KKITALKEFSFEVKS
+389 
-404 GEFVAVMGRSGS
+404 
-416 GKSTFLKIA
+416 IA
-425 GTLEKPDTGAVFL
+425 KDHAQEERNL
-438 NGIQINGLSQKKIC
+438 
-452 KIRQKKIGFIFQQYQ
+452 
-467 LLPEYTI
+467 TI
-474 WDNVCM
+474 
-480 PLYIAHTVPDK
+480 
-491 AYIRQLLEK
+491 
-500 VGLWDRN
+500 
-507 GDYPDQL
+507 
-514 SGGEQQRVAIARA
+514 S
-527 MAAKPGVILADEP
+527 
-540 TGNLDYQ
+540 
-547 TGQEIMKL
+547 
-555 SCASRELYRQTIVMV
+555 
-570 THDMDSANYAD
+570 
-581 RIVYMEDGALR
+581 

>member
-103 IGIICIVGLPTEL
+103 IGILCIVGLLIEL

-128 QLAEKDR
+128 QLVEKDR

-259 CLLSCDGF
+259 CMLSCDGF

-331 GIGIGLHLAKE
+331 GIGIGLHLARE

-362 TTFQFILPKMKT
+362 TTFQFILPKM
-374 VIRLDKVSKSYTLGE
+374 
-389 KKITALKEFSFEVKS
+389 
-404 GEFVAVMGRSGS
+404 
-416 GKSTFLKIA
+416 IA
-425 GTLEKPDTGAVFL
+425 KDHAQEE
-438 NGIQINGLSQKKIC
+438 INL
-452 KIRQKKIGFIFQQYQ
+452 
-467 LLPEYTI
+467 TI
-474 WDNVCM
+474 
-480 PLYIAHTVPDK
+480 
-491 AYIRQLLEK
+491 
-500 VGLWDRN
+500 
-507 GDYPDQL
+507 
-514 SGGEQQRVAIARA
+514 S
-527 MAAKPGVILADEP
+527 
-540 TGNLDYQ
+540 
-547 TGQEIMKL
+547 
-555 SCASRELYRQTIVMV
+555 
-570 THDMDSANYAD
+570 
-581 RIVYMEDGALR
+581 

>member
-103 IGIICIVGLPTEL
+103 IGIICIVGLLTEL

-318 LIFDRFYQMEQGS
+318 LIFDCFYQMEQGS
-331 GIGIGLHLAKE
+331 GIGIGLHLARE

-362 TTFQFILPKMKT
+362 TTFQFILPKM
-374 VIRLDKVSKSYTLGE
+374 
-389 KKITALKEFSFEVKS
+389 
-404 GEFVAVMGRSGS
+404 
-416 GKSTFLKIA
+416 IA
-425 GTLEKPDTGAVFL
+425 KDHAQEE
-438 NGIQINGLSQKKIC
+438 INL
-452 KIRQKKIGFIFQQYQ
+452 
-467 LLPEYTI
+467 TI
-474 WDNVCM
+474 
-480 PLYIAHTVPDK
+480 
-491 AYIRQLLEK
+491 
-500 VGLWDRN
+500 
-507 GDYPDQL
+507 
-514 SGGEQQRVAIARA
+514 S
-527 MAAKPGVILADEP
+527 
-540 TGNLDYQ
+540 
-547 TGQEIMKL
+547 
-555 SCASRELYRQTIVMV
+555 
-570 THDMDSANYAD
+570 
-581 RIVYMEDGALR
+581 